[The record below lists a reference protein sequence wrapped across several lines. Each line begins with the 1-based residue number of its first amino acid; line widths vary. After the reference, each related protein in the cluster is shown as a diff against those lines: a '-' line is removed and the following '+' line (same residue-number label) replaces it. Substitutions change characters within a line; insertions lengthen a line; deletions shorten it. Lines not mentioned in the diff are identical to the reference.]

1 MPFYKS
7 ITFFI
12 CLIALL
18 ILAILFWFVGR
29 RAMAQSPGE
38 KRRPLVELALDESKK
53 ERLRT
58 ALKWDFAFIPIYTLT
73 SSLICFLVASLT
85 GASLGITRLIILLVV
100 AGALIDVGENLTL
113 FHVIK
118 TSKRDPWASVARSL
132 EILKF
137 VSPAIATIYALTVG
151 IWGIINVFTT

>member
-1 MPFYKS
+1 MPFYKT

-12 CLIALL
+12 CLIAIV

-38 KRRPLVELALDESKK
+38 KRRPLVELALDDSKQD
-53 ERLRT
+53 RLRT

-73 SSLICFLVASLT
+73 TSLICFLVASLT
-85 GASLGITRLIILLVV
+85 GASLELTRIIIVLVV
-100 AGALIDVGENLTL
+100 VGALIDVCENLTL

-118 TSKRDPWASVARSL
+118 TSKRDAWARVARSL
-132 EILKF
+132 EVLKF

-151 IWGIINVFTT
+151 IRGVINVFTT